1 MKIKM
6 SKYALNN
13 LEEEM
18 ETDELQDFLDS
29 LQKMVDDGSFLE
41 ESEPVDMELLKVEE
55 PEVYEELIK
64 AMNESD
70 IKLN

>member
-1 MKIKM
+1 M
-6 SKYALNN
+6 SKHALNN

>member
-6 SKYALNN
+6 SKHALNN

-29 LQKMVDDGSFLE
+29 LQKMADDGSFLE

>member
-1 MKIKM
+1 M

-13 LEEEM
+13 LDEDM
-18 ETDELQDFLDS
+18 ETDDLQDFLDS

>member
-41 ESEPVDMELLKVEE
+41 ESEPVDMELLKV
-55 PEVYEELIK
+55 
-64 AMNESD
+64 
-70 IKLN
+70 

>member
-1 MKIKM
+1 M